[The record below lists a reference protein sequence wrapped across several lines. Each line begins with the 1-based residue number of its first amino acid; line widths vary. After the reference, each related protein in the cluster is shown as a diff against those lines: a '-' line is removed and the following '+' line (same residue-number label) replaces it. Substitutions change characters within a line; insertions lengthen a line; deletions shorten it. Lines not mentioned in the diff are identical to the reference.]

1 MRVLVTGAT
10 GFIGGHLVRRLVA
23 EGHAAHALL
32 RPEGDASRLPPSVV
46 VHRDT
51 GALDALL
58 ASVAPEAVL
67 HLATLYRH
75 GHDHAGIVPMLEANI
90 VFGAR
95 LADAAARAGVRAFVT
110 LGTGAQH
117 AGPSGDA
124 PATLYAASKAAFET
138 ILGAIARTQGLASAT
153 LIVFDTFGPGDTR
166 GKILDRLVAAAR
178 SGVPIDL
185 SPGEQALDLVH
196 VEDVVDAI
204 LLAAAGLLDGSLPAG
219 GRFAL
224 SSGRALTLREIAAMV
239 EAAFGRP
246 VPARWGAL
254 PYRPGEIMRP
264 WRGGTPL
271 SGWRPRRSLEDYLA
285 ASAKVAF
292 L

>member
-10 GFIGGHLVRRLVA
+10 GFIGSHLCRRLA
-23 EGHAAHALL
+23 ADGHETHALL
-32 RPEGDASRLPPSVV
+32 RPSGEATALPPAVTA
-46 VHRDT
+46 HRDD

-58 ASVAPEAVL
+58 AALAPRAVL
-67 HLATLYRH
+67 HLATRYQH
-75 GHDHAGIVPMLEANI
+75 GHAHAGIAPLLEANV

-117 AGPSGDA
+117 AGERHDA

-138 ILGAIARTQGLASAT
+138 VLGAIARAGGLPAVT
-153 LIVFDTFGPGDTR
+153 LVVFDTFGPGDTR
-166 GKILDRLVAAAR
+166 GKVLDRLVAAAR
-178 SGVPIDL
+178 DGAPIDL
-185 SPGEQALDLVH
+185 SPGGQALDLVH
-196 VEDVVDAI
+196 VEDVVDGVI
-204 LLAAAGLLDGSLPAG
+204 RAAEGLISGSLPPG

-224 SSGRALTLREIAAMV
+224 SSGRLLTLRELAAMV
-239 EAAFGRP
+239 EAALGRP

-264 WRGGTPL
+264 WRGGAPL
-271 SGWRPRRSLEDYLA
+271 PDWQARRSLESHLA
-285 ASAKVAF
+285 ALAERAPR
-292 L
+292 